1 MDIED
6 SELLVKQ
13 VSKSVTFL
21 AVVMDRSPTQ
31 KLSHAV
37 ARTLQSVL

>member
-6 SELLVKQ
+6 LELLMEQ
-13 VSKSVTFL
+13 VFKSVTFR

-31 KLSHAV
+31 KLSHVV